1 MKMHIYLQKLTED
14 VEKEFYKT
22 LSQIKNKD
30 PTIYKKDVEFFK
42 DVPHLDG
49 KSKKKK
55 TKSTPLTLRDYERK
69 IIVEKGGELSD
80 EGKSQLY
87 MLLSKSTV
95 MEYRRLSAINL
106 TKLEQSF
113 VKLGHNNYI

>member
-1 MKMHIYLQKLTED
+1 MEIHFQKLTED

-42 DVPHLDG
+42 DVPNLES

-55 TKSTPLTLRDYERK
+55 TKSIPLTLRDYERK
-69 IIVEKGGELSD
+69 IIMEKGGELSD
-80 EGKSQLY
+80 EGKFQ
-87 MLLSKSTV
+87 
-95 MEYRRLSAINL
+95 
-106 TKLEQSF
+106 Q
-113 VKLGHNNYI
+113 YIL

>member
-1 MKMHIYLQKLTED
+1 MKIHFQKLTED

-42 DVPHLDG
+42 DVPNFDS

-55 TKSTPLTLRDYERK
+55 TKSNPLTLRDYERK
-69 IIVEKGGELSD
+69 IIIEKGGELSD

-87 MLLSKSTV
+87 MFI
-95 MEYRRLSAINL
+95 INQVHIHGVKKAL
-106 TKLEQSF
+106 VINIKKL
-113 VKLGHNNYI
+113 

>member
-1 MKMHIYLQKLTED
+1 MEIHFQKLTED

-42 DVPHLDG
+42 DVPNLES

-55 TKSTPLTLRDYERK
+55 SIPLTLRDYERK
-69 IIVEKGGELSD
+69 IIIEKGGELSD
-80 EGKSQLY
+80 EGKFQ
-87 MLLSKSTV
+87 
-95 MEYRRLSAINL
+95 
-106 TKLEQSF
+106 Q
-113 VKLGHNNYI
+113 